1 MAKNSSKYDDK
12 YMEIK
17 FISDNDLPLNK
28 SIEIPSMIIIL
39 KAVFHE
45 NNKYYPKVFLDEC
58 LYKLCRRVAE
68 SFSGRVWFSKFRAG
82 LPK

>member
-1 MAKNSSKYDDK
+1 MAKSSSKYDEK

-45 NNKYYPKVFLDEC
+45 NNKNYPKVFLDEC
-58 LYKLCRRVAE
+58 LYKL
-68 SFSGRVWFSKFRAG
+68 
-82 LPK
+82 